1 MKKMKG
7 LRWKEHQ
14 LVTSSKK
21 RTRKI
26 KYMQKKV
33 EDMIAN
39 NRASQI
45 KGRTSENKPNF
56 SILFKHDNVKFFYI
70 SQKLRKN
77 RIL

>member
-1 MKKMKG
+1 MEGAPISNEFKKED
-7 LRWKEHQ
+7 KEDTVHA
-14 LVTSSKK
+14 
-21 RTRKI
+21 
-26 KYMQKKV
+26 KKV
-33 EDMIAN
+33 EGMIAN

-56 SILFKHDNVKFFYI
+56 SILFKHDNVKSFNI